1 MTIRFNFH
9 YVALAIYPL
18 NTKFRGRDISLSRNP
33 KARLVNVR
41 PDTGPD
47 RTRGGAYRFL
57 GKVYSYAE
65 FRNTGK
71 LDTKNS
77 MTLLAWIKH
86 TGRSGPIFNYNP
98 RGWGVHFWMTSPRQ
112 LFIRF
117 TRRNRHQPAPVVYNH
132 IKPGR
137 WQFVGAT
144 YNRRTGVAK
153 LFVNHRFVAKRYL
166 GRFQLATNYPVR
178 MGAKNDRRDR
188 RYFRGSISC
197 MQVYGVAL
205 SRRAILRK
213 KRRCFRKGKN

>member
-1 MTIRFNFH
+1 M
-9 YVALAIYPL
+9 YPL
-18 NTKFRGRDISLSRNP
+18 NSKTKGRDISLSRNP
-33 KARLVNVR
+33 AGRLVNVR
-41 PDTGPD
+41 PDRGPD

-77 MTLLAWIKH
+77 ITLLAWIKH

-98 RGWGVHFWMTSPRQ
+98 RGWGVHFWMTSRKQ
-112 LFIRF
+112 LFVRF
-117 TRRNRHQPAPVVYNH
+117 TRRNRRQPAPVVYNR

-144 YNRRTGVAK
+144 YNKRTGVAK
-153 LFVNHRFVAKRYL
+153 LFVNNRFVAKRYV
-166 GRFQLATNYPVR
+166 GRFKLATNYPVR

-205 SRRAILRK
+205 SRRAILKK
-213 KRRCFRKGKN
+213 KRRCFRKGE

>member
-1 MTIRFNFH
+1 M
-9 YVALAIYPL
+9 YPM
-18 NTKFRGRDISLSRNP
+18 NTKTRGRDISLSRNP
-33 KARLVNVR
+33 AGRLVNVR
-41 PDTGPD
+41 AAVGPD

-57 GKVYSYAE
+57 GKFNSYAE

-86 TGRSGPIFNYNP
+86 TGRNGPIFNYNP

-112 LFIRF
+112 LFVRF
-117 TRRNRHQPAPVVYNH
+117 TRRNRRQPAPVVYNR
-132 IKPGR
+132 ILPGR
-137 WQFVGAT
+137 WQYVGAT
-144 YNRRTGVAK
+144 YNKRTGVAK
-153 LFVNHRFVAKRYL
+153 LFVNSRFVASRRI

-213 KRRCFRKGKN
+213 KKRCFRKGKWSIRTK